1 MRMSDREAFERL
13 MTAAEREEQHLG
25 VHVPDPFTRAPQA
38 KPRVLQKRGLGIAIF
53 ALSAVAAGIAALIFL
68 PGNAQASATPAAR
81 TCSAFA
87 AWEKHPATA
96 NIDAMMA
103 DTFAGAGWTA
113 SPGKYVIGDAA
124 SLYGDWR
131 SGAASKYV
139 NNDVKY
145 MRADCADL

>member
-53 ALSAVAAGIAALIFL
+53 ALSAVAAGIAALIIL

-87 AWEKHPATA
+87 TWEKHPATA

-103 DTFAGAGWTA
+103 DTFTMTWSGD
-113 SPGKYVIGDAA
+113 SKYVGSDAA

-131 SGAASKYV
+131 SGAKAKYV
-139 NNDVKY
+139 NDDVKY
-145 MRADCADL
+145 MREDCADL